1 MKNGRAIFTKLGAQI
16 ARHTICNKWVDFD
29 LKL

>member
-1 MKNGRAIFTKLGAQI
+1 MKNGRAIITKLGAQI
-16 ARHTICNKWVDFD
+16 ARNTICNKWVDFD

>member
-16 ARHTICNKWVDFD
+16 ARNTICNNWVDFD